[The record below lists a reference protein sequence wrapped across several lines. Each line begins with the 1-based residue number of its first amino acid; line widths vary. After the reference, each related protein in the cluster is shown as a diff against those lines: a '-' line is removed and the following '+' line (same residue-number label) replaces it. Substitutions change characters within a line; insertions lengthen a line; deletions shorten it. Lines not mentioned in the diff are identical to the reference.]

1 MQCVLSDKTGTL
13 TKNVMAFVKCSI
25 AGVVYEADTLIDFDP
40 GSNQCRRDDGET
52 TSNHVSND
60 SSDYLVDGTTSVQ
73 IELRD
78 ATEHETNKKSYGQTV
93 TDVATATHTVAS
105 SKKLRSALVAGNKD
119 VTQFLNHLST
129 CHTVVPEALSSR
141 EGDASDSTNVD
152 ASDDGSQTA
161 RFGGFK
167 YQASSPDE
175 EALVT
180 GAALLGQRVV
190 SNVNGDIVISRNAPT
205 GCALG
210 GVDTDVFFDPSASTN
225 KSVAVA
231 TRVSEPFVDA
241 SSGFGSSEHAA
252 PRRSRFSAA
261 KEKLPHADDTG
272 IDRVTV
278 LAVNEFSSARKRMS
292 IVVRD
297 LRYPEG
303 QQIRLRL
310 KGADAAV
317 LERCALPP
325 CERSAKIDSLTRTH
339 LDLFATEGLRTL
351 VLAEK
356 VLSDDEFRTWM
367 GAYASASASLV
378 DREEKLSQVAE
389 LIETVRTARFPNP
402 THTVC
407 QHKTDT
413 FRSHSQNC
421 QLVGVTAVEDKLA
434 DGVPETISLLRQA
447 GMLVWMLTGD
457 KLETAVSIAHTC
469 KLIDKEGDLVVVRE
483 IDFEK
488 DGNFL
493 QTKAFEAKEDA
504 ALGFSFG
511 LVIEGGALQYALDTK
526 NIRDFMTL
534 CDACSGG
541 VVCCRVSPIQK
552 ASVAEAMKKHRSQVV
567 LGIGDGAN
575 DVGLIKVRFL
585 FCFQPGF
592 PTVDRGD
599 TTTTRG
605 SRNHETTV
613 HRTPLTFCP
622 FTTPRS
628 PSQAAHVGIGI
639 SGREGRAAVMA
650 SDFAIGSFSSLAR
663 LLLIHGRFS
672 AKRNREVVLYAFFKN
687 FCYATA
693 NVWFAFYSAHS
704 SQAQFP
710 TAAIATFNVLWT
722 SLPTIA
728 HACFDQVSISH

>member
-1 MQCVLSDKTGTL
+1 VQCVLSDKTGTL

-40 GSNQCRRDDGET
+40 GSNQGRRDDGKT

-78 ATEHETNKKSYGQTV
+78 TTEHETNKKSYGQTV

-504 ALGFSFG
+504 ALGSSFG

-613 HRTPLTFCP
+613 HRTPLTCCP
-622 FTTPRS
+622 LNFYPLPPR
-628 PSQAAHVGIGI
+628 
-639 SGREGRAAVMA
+639 
-650 SDFAIGSFSSLAR
+650 AR
-663 LLLIHGRFS
+663 LLRPRMSASASPGAKEGR
-672 AKRNREVVLYAFFKN
+672 R
-687 FCYATA
+687 
-693 NVWFAFYSAHS
+693 
-704 SQAQFP
+704 
-710 TAAIATFNVLWT
+710 
-722 SLPTIA
+722 
-728 HACFDQVSISH
+728 